1 MFARGKARFLF
12 CGKTLL
18 LPPLSFR
25 RGPGGEVHDSQTT
38 DLRLNKH
45 VPTGRRGLGLAL
57 AASTAFI
64 WGTNPVILKGL
75 VESLDA
81 YTIACFRFFVSAG
94 VSILVVARRH
104 GIRSTF
110 NAARSSP
117 ILLIFSIVIMTVQFT
132 LFLSSLY
139 YVSPS
144 ISQVVVQLSP
154 ILMLLGGLVLF
165 GEKFGPRQWIGFGS
179 FLVGL
184 ALFFNQSYAELL
196 SGSSTISS
204 GVLLV
209 VASSSLLACYALA
222 QKQLLTIAPIESTLF
237 LIFLFGALLLLPLSN
252 PQRLLQLNQYEAT
265 LLALVAFLTPISY
278 LAFGEALDHLETSR
292 VGIILGTNPLI
303 TISEMA
309 FIAYAFPS
317 LLEPEHLN
325 SVSILGAVL
334 VVVSSTLVSLSPVG
348 DGRYLDNHGHERI
361 WGGRQS

>member
-1 MFARGKARFLF
+1 
-12 CGKTLL
+12 
-18 LPPLSFR
+18 
-25 RGPGGEVHDSQTT
+25 
-38 DLRLNKH
+38 
-45 VPTGRRGLGLAL
+45 
-57 AASTAFI
+57 
-64 WGTNPVILKGL
+64 
-75 VESLDA
+75 
-81 YTIACFRFFVSAG
+81 
-94 VSILVVARRH
+94 
-104 GIRSTF
+104 
-110 NAARSSP
+110 
-117 ILLIFSIVIMTVQFT
+117 MTVQFT

-165 GEKFGPRQWIGFGS
+165 GEKFGPRQWIGFGT

-196 SGSSTISS
+196 SGSSMISS

-237 LIFLFGALLLLPLSN
+237 LIFLFGTLLLLPLSN

-265 LLALVAFLTPISY
+265 LLALAAFLTPISY

-325 SVSILGAVL
+325 LVSILGAVL
-334 VVVSSTLVSLSPVG
+334 VVVSSTLVSLGPVR